1 MNQKVREQLGGLH
14 SAKIILYSVDFAEIE
29 SLQHKENRDETAK
42 TLISAAQSVEAGG
55 ADILL
60 VCTNTMHKVA
70 P

>member
-1 MNQKVREQLGGLH
+1 MGSTLQRLF
-14 SAKIILYSVDFAEIE
+14 STSVDFAEIE